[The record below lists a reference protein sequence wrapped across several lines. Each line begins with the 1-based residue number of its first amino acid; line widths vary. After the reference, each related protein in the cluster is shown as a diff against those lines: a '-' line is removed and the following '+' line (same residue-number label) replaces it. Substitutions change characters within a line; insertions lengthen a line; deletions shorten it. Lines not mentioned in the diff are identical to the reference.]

1 MSKLRPSLFAMF
13 MLSALLLTSSAAA
26 QPQGDIQWEN
36 GPTTG
41 KLGSV
46 AEITIP
52 EGYRFAGKAG
62 AQRVLELTHNPTSG
76 NELGVIIPNTEEKDL
91 WFLIFEF
98 EGTGFIKDEEK
109 DSLDADAILKSLQ
122 EGTEASNKRRAEK
135 GWSAVHVTGW
145 EKPPFYDTRTNNLTW
160 ATRLRAEGEGE
171 SVNYSVRILG
181 RRGTMNVDLVIAP
194 GQLSAVLP
202 AFENLLSGFHY
213 TQGSRYA
220 DYVSGDKVA
229 SYGLTALVAGGAA
242 AAATKSG
249 LLAKFWK
256 LIVAG
261 VLAIVVAIKK
271 FFRAIFGKKKEDEPS
286 YIHPE

>member
-1 MSKLRPSLFAMF
+1 MSELRPSRFAIF
-13 MLSALLLTSSAAA
+13 VLSASLLLALSAAA
-26 QPQGDIQWEN
+26 QPQGDIQWED
-36 GPTTG
+36 GPTKG

-52 EGYRFAGKAG
+52 EGYRFAGKSG

-76 NELGVIIPNTEEKDL
+76 NELGVIIPNTKDKDL

-98 EGTGFIKDEEK
+98 EETGFIKDEEK
-109 DSLDADAILKSLQ
+109 DSLDAAAILKSLQ
-122 EGTEASNKRRAEK
+122 EGTEASNKLRAEK
-135 GWSAVHVTGW
+135 GWSAVHVVGW

-160 ATRLRAEGEGE
+160 ATRLRSDQGENL
-171 SVNYSVRILG
+171 NYSVRILG
-181 RRGTMNVDLVIAP
+181 RRGTMNIDLVISP
-194 GQLSAVLP
+194 DQLSTVLP
-202 AFENLLSGFHY
+202 AFENLESGFLY
-213 TQGSRYA
+213 TQGSRYS

-256 LIVAG
+256 LIVAA
-261 VLAIVVAIKK
+261 VAAIAAAVKK
-271 FFRAIFGKKKEDEPS
+271 FFRAIFGKKKEDEPG